1 MSLKAHVYDFIE
13 LHNEQMELEFKLDKI
28 RHERKQLAGKL
39 IMQHKI
45 PELCIIRH
53 QGETYHLIADVDE
66 AEDITVMVLDD
77 LDYDDVT

>member
-1 MSLKAHVYDFIE
+1 MSLKEHIYEFID
-13 LHNEQMELEFKLDKI
+13 LHNEQMELEYKLDKI

-53 QGETYHLIADVDE
+53 HSETYHLIADVDE
-66 AEDITVMVLDD
+66 AEDIWIMMR
-77 LDYDDVT
+77 